1 MDLRY
6 LRYFIAVAEEL
17 SFTRAAQTVHTA
29 QPSLSQQIRKLED
42 EIVQTPLF
50 RRDKHH
56 VELTEA
62 GRVFLPEAKRILA
75 AVERGIS
82 LARYAALSAAGRL
95 VIGFMPGTEGAI
107 LAKVL
112 PALHKLR
119 PETHV
124 LLRDLYSPDQ
134 ILALRN
140 KEIDAGFVRG
150 PCEGPDLC
158 WELVLVDPVVA
169 VIPAKHPLAKLE
181 RIPVSRLAE
190 LPLIGIPRD
199 AAAIMRGL
207 TARIAAQ
214 SGVSFQPGP
223 ETDGIT
229 STLAAV
235 GAGLGFSFLPGY
247 AERIKPLDVEVR
259 PLEMDNPPEIELY
272 VAYRKDDSHPGLQAF
287 LALLRQLVCAPQASR
302 GSQGTSAELAPRE
315 KPTGAARRGSA
326 NRLGRRRQARRPS
339 HS

>member
-17 SFTRAAQTVHTA
+17 SFTRAAQVVHTA

-42 EIVQTPLF
+42 EILQTPLF

-62 GRVFLPEAKRILA
+62 GQAFLPEAKSILA
-75 AVERGIS
+75 AVERAIS
-82 LARYAALSAAGRL
+82 LARYAALSASGRL

-107 LAKVL
+107 LVKVL

-124 LLRDLYSPDQ
+124 LLRDLNSPDQ

-140 KEIDAGFVRG
+140 KEIDVGFLRG
-150 PCEGPDLC
+150 PSEGPDLC
-158 WELVLVDPVVA
+158 WELVLVDPVIA
-169 VIPAKHPLAKLE
+169 AIPAKHPLAKLE
-181 RIPVSRLAE
+181 RIPIPMLSE
-190 LPLIGIPRD
+190 LPLIGVPRD
-199 AAAIMRGL
+199 AAAIIRGL
-207 TARIAAQ
+207 GDRIVAQ

-235 GAGLGFSFLPGY
+235 GAGLGFCFLPGY
-247 AERIKPLDVEVR
+247 AERIKPPDVEVR
-259 PLEMDNPPEIELY
+259 RLEMDNPPEIELY
-272 VAYRKDDSHPGLQAF
+272 VAYRRDDSHPGLQAF
-287 LALLRQLVCAPQASR
+287 LALVRQLVCAPQTSH
-302 GSQGTSAELAPRE
+302 GSQGTSAERGSRGRP
-315 KPTGAARRGSA
+315 KGAAHRIR
-326 NRLGRRRQARRPS
+326 
-339 HS
+339 